1 MRFDVLTLFPEMFE
15 SYLGQSLLKLAI
27 QNGLVDVQTWNMR
40 DWATDKRRSVDDK
53 PFGGGPGM
61 LLMCQPVFD
70 CVEAVQKDAEEP
82 GQLVMLTPRGRKL
95 DQDFVQETFAKYLL
109 SHHHHCHGTCTEKK

>member
-1 MRFDVLTLFPEMFE
+1 MRFDVLTLFPEMFD

-27 QNGLVDVQTWNMR
+27 QNGLVDVQTWNIR

-70 CVEAVQKDAEEP
+70 CVEAVQAQAETP
-82 GQLVMLTPRGRKL
+82 GQLIMMTPTGRKP
-95 DQDFVQETFAKYLL
+95 
-109 SHHHHCHGTCTEKK
+109 